1 MLKIWAEKC
10 CFWKGR
16 VVETGVTE
24 LKEAQQTVKEENYWT
39 LDLLVEFS
47 LCENKAVPETT
58 VLNRL
63 HRSQFKAVGIHCE
76 KPCILRNLLFIC

>member
-39 LDLLVEFS
+39 LDLLVEFP

-58 VLNRL
+58 VLNSL
-63 HRSQFKAVGIHCE
+63 HNGSLQ
-76 KPCILRNLLFIC
+76 L